1 LLFFLKLNFCAGRQA
16 ISESNGEMIMLRL
29 KHVGMVCSFFLIL
42 VASSVPPLNA
52 AKVASTPISI
62 YGAWHCGND
71 FCTWTSMRDLA
82 EFDNKNHWLIDRG
95 DGVPSVNLVILSF
108 VHPLRLLNKTTD
120 AQTLEGVPRGMTQE
134 IVNYF
139 KSRNIR
145 VMLSIGGITYVDPW
159 NQALSA
165 NATQLGLNA
174 AEVAQRLGVG
184 IEIDYEENSN
194 ANLNGLQA
202 FIDAYRSV
210 LPYDPTGNN
219 HAARLTID
227 LAAGDRWLID
237 ITRKATA
244 DWLNTSTPVLD
255 YANAMVPNRQ
265 PSASGAIAN
274 WQEHVDGK
282 SQFAPPILPL
292 APAKFTGSLYAVTGR
307 RPAPECVN
315 FSGSL
320 INSTGNFV
328 QTAAPNG
335 AGTTSGMLGYMF
347 WAAECQGTRSVCTTP
362 PDSCESGIGVGAATY
377 NIPIPMPQLR
387 QQ

>member
-1 LLFFLKLNFCAGRQA
+1 MLSRLVLVGILACLLVSSPAGVR
-16 ISESNGEMIMLRL
+16 S
-29 KHVGMVCSFFLIL
+29 
-42 VASSVPPLNA
+42 A
-52 AKVASTPISI
+52 ATAAVTPISI
-62 YGAWHCGND
+62 YGAWHCGDD
-71 FCTWTSMRDLA
+71 FCTWSGVRDLT
-82 EFDNKNHWLIDRG
+82 EFDSKNRWLIDRG
-95 DGVPSVNLVILSF
+95 DGLPSVNLVVLSF

-120 AQTLEGVPRGMTQE
+120 SQTLQGVPRGMTQE
-134 IVNYF
+134 VVNYF
-139 KSRNIR
+139 KSRNVR

-159 NQALSA
+159 NQALAA
-165 NATQLGLNA
+165 NAAQLGLNA

-184 IEIDYEENSN
+184 IEIDYEENS
-194 ANLNGLQA
+194 APNLAGLQA

-227 LAAGDRWLID
+227 LGAGDRFLIG
-237 ITRKATA
+237 IARKATA

-265 PSASGAIAN
+265 PSSSGAIAN

-282 SQFAPPILPL
+282 PQFGPPILPL
-292 APAKFTGSLYAVTGR
+292 APAKFTGSLYVVTGR
-307 RPAPECVN
+307 KPAPECVN
-315 FSGSL
+315 FAGSVT
-320 INSTGNFV
+320 NSTGNFV
-328 QTAAPNG
+328 QTVAPNG

-362 PDSCESGIGVGAATY
+362 PNTCEGGVGVGAQTY
-377 NIPIPMPQLR
+377 NIPIPMLPLR